1 MLVKLETFLKTE
13 ISTLVELSFFDSIFI
28 ASSQLKQLLSALATI
43 LSASIS
49 PYKIN
54 LAISPF

>member
-49 PYKIN
+49 PYKIY